1 MSLYTLGPAVAF
13 TTTRRDPP
21 SFDSLDPARWLLSK
35 ASLKADFARLDQVHG
50 TEIYFTSRATDTPYP
65 KADAIVTNRRSLAVV
80 VLTADCVPI
89 LLADEKSRVVAAV
102 HAGWRGVYNNIVRAT
117 LSHLYNRF
125 GIHPKELHVAL
136 GPSIGPC
143 CYEVSEELAADFS
156 ERWGREYLSG
166 EDGTPHLDLP
176 SLVMDQLLR
185 YGVEFHRIQKRG
197 QCTLCHQ
204 KRYYSFRGGDER
216 GRLVSGVMLPEAQL

>member
-21 SFDSLDPARWLLSK
+21 SFDPLDPARWLLAN
-35 ASLKADFARLDQVHG
+35 ASLKAEFARLEQVHG
-50 TEIYFTSRATDTPYP
+50 TEVYFAQRATETPYP
-65 KADAIVTNRRSLAVV
+65 KADAIATNRRSLAVV

-89 LLADEKSRVVAAV
+89 LLADEKSRVVAAI
-102 HAGWRGVYNNIVRAT
+102 HAGWRGVYNNIVRSA

-136 GPSIGPC
+136 GPSIGSC
-143 CYEVSEELAADFS
+143 CYEVSDELATNFS
-156 ERWGREYLSG
+156 ERWGAEYVSEKEG
-166 EDGTPHLDLP
+166 KSHLDLP
-176 SLVMDQLLR
+176 GLITDQLFR
-185 YGVEFHRIQKRG
+185 YGVEFHRVQKRG

-204 KRYYSFRGGDER
+204 KRYFSYRGGDER